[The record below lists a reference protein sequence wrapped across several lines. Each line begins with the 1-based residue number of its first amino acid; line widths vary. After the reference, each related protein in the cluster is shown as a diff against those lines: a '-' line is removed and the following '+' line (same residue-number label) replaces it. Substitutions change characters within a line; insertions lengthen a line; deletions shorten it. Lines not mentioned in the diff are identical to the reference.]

1 MKEKIVLKDLM
12 LYGGVNKENYEKIK
26 DEINQY
32 NRFMVNMVLI
42 IATILVTILFV
53 VINALKLEWYNPMIL
68 CVVGGISIAILLTSL
83 LLSEKYPRITGVLI
97 HSSYVIF
104 YAFGM
109 VVAITLDPD
118 SKSVTFIA
126 LLVLL
131 PILFMEPPIRKL
143 IITTVCEAIFVFL
156 CIETKTGTVLLKDI
170 VNTLLYGFLGSTS
183 GVLITYMLTRSF
195 VNEHRLQELGRA
207 DRLTGMNN
215 RNAYEL
221 DFYEIPKSCRKSLAC
236 VYVDANGLKMMNDSR
251 GHKYGDKM
259 LSTIAGNILELFGE
273 QHAYRVGGDEFI
285 IFIPDVKNHTIDNL
299 VSTLK
304 ADVEASGYNV
314 AIGWDNQ
321 KLNELSL
328 NDLTKNAE
336 VSMYKDKSAFY
347 KKAENERRRRN

>member
-12 LYGGVNKENYEKIK
+12 LYGGVSKENYEKIK

-32 NRFMVNMVLI
+32 NRFMVNMVSA
-42 IATILVTILFV
+42 IAVVLVTLLFV
-53 VINALKLEWYNPMIL
+53 IINVLKWEWYNPMIL
-68 CVVGGISIAILLTSL
+68 CVVGGITLLILFSSL
-83 LLSEKYPRITGVLI
+83 LLSGKCPRITGVLI

-104 YAFGM
+104 YVFGM
-109 VVAITLDPD
+109 LVAIVLDPE
-118 SKSVTFIA
+118 SKSVAFIA

-131 PILFMEPPIRKL
+131 PILFMEPPIQTL
-143 IITTVCEAIFVFL
+143 IITTTCEAIFIFL
-156 CIETKTGTVLLKDI
+156 CVETKTGTVLLKDV
-170 VNTLLYGFLGSTS
+170 VNTLLFGFLGSTS

-195 VNEHRLQELGRA
+195 MNEYRLREVSKA

-221 DFYEIPKSCRKSLAC
+221 DFYDIPKACHKSLAC
-236 VYVDANGLKMMNDSR
+236 IYVDANGLKTMNDSH

-259 LSTIAGNILELFGE
+259 LISIASNILAIFGE
-273 QHAYRVGGDEFI
+273 RYSYRVGGDEFI
-285 IFIPDVKNHTIDNL
+285 IFVPDVKNHTVDNL

-304 ADVEASGYNV
+304 AEVEASSYNI

-321 KLNELSL
+321 KLSELSL
-328 NDLTKNAE
+328 NDLTRNAE

-347 KKAENERRRRN
+347 KKAENERRKT